1 MLTSNELKKSSAYF
15 SKTSKLSFNQ
25 KLKNTNKKKPTSS
38 MANVSQ
44 TAEPTIA
51 FASKLDCDICHEQKC
66 PSGFT
71 RAFLY
76 KLLERCRDIY
86 PTSSRCRILSDLGIL
101 VQTAN
106 VFRQYFDI
114 FVCHFLRDVAH
125 HGIHIITTVAIT
137 EFF

>member
-1 MLTSNELKKSSAYF
+1 MLTSNGLKKKSAYF
-15 SKTSKLSFNQ
+15 SKKSKLSFNQ

-51 FASKLDCDICHEQKC
+51 FVSKLDCDICHEQKC

-106 VFRQYFDI
+106 VFRQHFDI

>member
-44 TAEPTIA
+44 TTELTIA
-51 FASKLDCDICHEQKC
+51 FELKVDCDICHEQKC
-66 PSGFT
+66 PSEFT

-86 PTSSRCRILSDLGIL
+86 PINSRCRILSDLGIL

-106 VFRQYFDI
+106 VFRQHFDI

>member
-1 MLTSNELKKSSAYF
+1 
-15 SKTSKLSFNQ
+15 
-25 KLKNTNKKKPTSS
+25 

-86 PTSSRCRILSDLGIL
+86 PTSSRCRIL
-101 VQTAN
+101 
-106 VFRQYFDI
+106 
-114 FVCHFLRDVAH
+114 
-125 HGIHIITTVAIT
+125 
-137 EFF
+137 